1 MRLGIDF
8 GTTNSAAAVFDG
20 QQLQA
25 VQITTPQP
33 ASILPSLIYIDRQQ
47 QATLGLEAAAEY
59 TRRETGRAVRWR
71 SRRAGTLEYWVAST
85 GGSPILV
92 TENIVVT
99 YDDAANGRLLQ
110 SIKTGL
116 RNELYSGT
124 QIFDR
129 YYTLDELIALV
140 LGKLKQTAETQFD
153 EACDEVVIGR
163 PVKFSEKGWVS
174 NRAEEIIYKGARLAG
189 FKDIR
194 FQAEPI
200 GALYVYHIAAPERK
214 LALVFDFGGGTLDLT
229 VAEVGGGAAPKVL
242 ATRGVLVGGDDL
254 DRRIMLSLLKYFGE
268 DPERDLHLPPDF
280 VDLLSNWQT
289 MPELSR
295 PHHADTLR
303 NIQSASAHPQTIDA
317 LRSLVTRNLGYS
329 LFSEIERVKRELSSN
344 LAATLKFNHEHIR
357 IREHLTRSQFES
369 LIRPEIR
376 LVKDG
381 LQQVLDEAG
390 VGGEKVD
397 VVLRTGGSSL
407 VPAFVNLLAEQFGAD
422 KIQEMDPM
430 VSVVGGL
437 SIIAQEDGGLR
448 GQYRIKYV
456 ERPEDI
462 IQSVETKG
470 DAKYRT
476 CLMRVNERC
485 YVDQETVLRRIPV
498 EISGLPAVMPAYADR
513 EQDDHDFLCLKLAHP
528 ARVYVAYGTGA
539 AQLPDWL
546 KPFIFL
552 NDLTLEIEDE
562 WYGVRR
568 LQFYSREFAV
578 GEVVLGGNA
587 AAGAKGKLEAT
598 YLVVVERMA
607 GNANTKTK
615 A

>member
-20 QQLQA
+20 QQLHP
-25 VQITTPQP
+25 VQITAPQP
-33 ASILPSLIYIDRQQ
+33 ASILPSLIYVDRQQ

-71 SRRAGTLEYWVAST
+71 SRKAGTLEYWVAST

-92 TENIVVT
+92 SENIVVT

-110 SIKTGL
+110 SIKTAL

-129 YYTLDELIALV
+129 YHTLDELIALV
-140 LGKLKQTAETQFD
+140 LAKLKQTAETQF
-153 EACDEVVIGR
+153 EQACDEVVIGR

-189 FKDIR
+189 FKDIS

-200 GALYVYHIAAPERK
+200 GALYVYHIGADERR

-268 DPERDLHLPPDF
+268 DPSRDLRLPPDF
-280 VDLLSNWQT
+280 IDLLSNWQT

-295 PHHADTLR
+295 PHQADVLR
-303 NIQSASAHPQTIDA
+303 NIQLSSAYPETIDA
-317 LRSLVTRNLGYS
+317 LRSLVTRNLGYA

-344 LAATLKFNHEHIR
+344 LVATLTFQHEHIR
-357 IREHLTRSQFES
+357 IHERLTRSQFES
-369 LIRPEIR
+369 MIRPEIR

-390 VGGEKVD
+390 VNGQQVD

-407 VPAFVNLLAEQFGAD
+407 VPAFVNLLEDQFGAD
-422 KIQEMDPM
+422 KVQEMDPM

-437 SIIAQEDGGLR
+437 SIIAHEDGGLR
-448 GQYRIKYV
+448 GQYRLKYV

-462 IQSVETKG
+462 IQSIQTNG
-470 DAKYRT
+470 DVQYRSYM
-476 CLMRVNERC
+476 MRVDQRC

-498 EISGLPAVMPAYADR
+498 EISGLPTVMPAYADR
-513 EQDDHDFLCLKLAHP
+513 EQRDNDFLRLKIADP

-546 KPFIFL
+546 LPFTFL
-552 NDLTLEIEDE
+552 DDLTLEIEDE

-568 LQFYSREFAV
+568 LQLYSREFPA

-587 AAGAKGKLEAT
+587 APGAKGKLEAT

-607 GNANTKTK
+607 ESS
-615 A
+615 

>member
-8 GTTNSAAAVFDG
+8 GTTNSAAAVYDG
-20 QQLQA
+20 QRLHP
-25 VQITTPQP
+25 VRITAPQP
-33 ASILPSLIYIDRQQ
+33 ADILPSLIYVDRQQ

-59 TRRETGRAVRWR
+59 TQRETGRPVRWR

-92 TENIVVT
+92 TENITVT

-110 SIKTGL
+110 SIKTAL

-140 LGKLKQTAETQFD
+140 LSKLKQTAESQFD
-153 EACDEVVIGR
+153 QACDEVVIGR
-163 PVKFSEKGWVS
+163 PVKFSEKEWVS

-189 FKDIR
+189 FRDISFR
-194 FQAEPI
+194 PEPI
-200 GALYVYHIAAPERK
+200 GALYVYHSTAQARRR
-214 LALVFDFGGGTLDLT
+214 ALIFDFGGGTLDLT
-229 VAEVGGGAAPKVL
+229 IAEVGGEAAPQVL

-254 DRRIMLSLLKYFGE
+254 DRRIMLSLLKYFGD
-268 DPERDLHLPPDF
+268 DPTRDLRLPPDF
-280 VDLLSNWQT
+280 IDLLSNWQT

-303 NIQSASAHPQTIDA
+303 NIQASSAYPETIDA
-317 LRSLVTRNLGYS
+317 LRDLVTLNLGYS
-329 LFSEIERVKRELSSN
+329 LFSEIERVKRELTNN
-344 LAATLKFNHEHIR
+344 LAATLKFQKNHIR
-357 IREHLTRSQFES
+357 IHERLTRSQFEGM
-369 LIRPEIR
+369 IRPELR
-376 LVKDG
+376 LVKEG
-381 LQQVLDEAG
+381 LQLVMEEAG
-390 VGGEKVD
+390 ITGEQID

-407 VPAFVNLLAEQFGAD
+407 VPAFVTLLAELFGEE
-422 KIQEMDPM
+422 KIQAIDPM

-448 GQYRIKYV
+448 GAYRAKYV

-462 IQSVETKG
+462 IQSIKTKG
-470 DAKYRT
+470 GATYRSFMT
-476 CLMRVNERC
+476 RVNERC

-498 EISGLPAVMPAYADR
+498 EVSGFPAVMAAYADR
-513 EQDDHDFLCLKLAHP
+513 EQTAKDFLRFKLLYP

-539 AQLPDWL
+539 AELPDWL
-546 KPFIFL
+546 KPFTFL
-552 NDLTLEIEDE
+552 NDMTMEIEDE

-568 LQFYSREFAV
+568 LQLYRHEYAA
-578 GEVVLGGNA
+578 GTVVLGGNA
-587 AAGAKGKLEAT
+587 AAGAKGKLEAP
-598 YLVVVERMA
+598 YVVIVEKLA
-607 GNANTKTK
+607 SS
-615 A
+615 